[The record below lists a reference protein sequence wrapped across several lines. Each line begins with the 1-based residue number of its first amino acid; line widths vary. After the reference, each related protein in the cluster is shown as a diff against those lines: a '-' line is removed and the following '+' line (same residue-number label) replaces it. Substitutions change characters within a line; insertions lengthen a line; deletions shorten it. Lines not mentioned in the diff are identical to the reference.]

1 MAASATA
8 TAGSTASSTGSTSPT
23 SAPISNCNKDTT
35 KAPGVTKLKRKRN
48 RIPLSCT
55 ICRKRKVKCDK
66 VRPHCNQCT
75 RTGVAHLCHYMEQSW
90 AEEAERELSKEAEL
104 KRLRDRVK
112 SLEAALAKTAHDTVG
127 NNTAAT
133 TTTSVHTSRGDLGKI
148 DGFNNS
154 DDDDNNNN
162 KNSSGTSYKY
172 SSNKMISSGG
182 GDDDNGFS
190 IEKLDGRN
198 GGNSNNNNKS
208 NKSKSKN
215 SGTLRSGKSSSE
227 SKYDNDELDLTKRF
241 DMLHVKNNGTVHLGA
256 THWLAIMKGD
266 PYLKLLWAHVFN
278 IRERLAEWYQKKQR
292 QSVSGQAKGTAT
304 PTTAAAAKG
313 TLTAPTS
320 SHHLLP
326 FSDSKV
332 QSRASSVVD
341 YHYHTSKSGSAVPSE
356 NHFPMVVPPHPMP
369 PGVDSSDMRKCPVF
383 HNSPN
388 LDETTK
394 ANFATPANSSVSGT
408 RESFSST
415 ATANSTA
422 ATASRGRCPF
432 HQGLSP
438 ASGST
443 TTTPTP
449 TVTHLN
455 PQIKKEPDQTFQ
467 SPTGTTTTSSTS
479 TTTAEMKD
487 THPTKETHPG
497 SQTSTQS
504 HGQSRCPFHPS
515 LPSNNESSR
524 GKHKTHRP
532 GEKSRR
538 SSRRYTSEDQVIQRV
553 ASLLPP
559 RHIIL
564 TFVNKF
570 FNYIYPLI
578 PIIDERSFTGH
589 LDRILVEQHS
599 NAAHPKLRIRKCSDY
614 CHLGIMIIILRL
626 TWLSLPA
633 NKCEIDLGTSE
644 LANSYLSSHIHS
656 GSVATPK
663 EDNQLIKYET
673 TIEALELVKDYLIKF
688 DKISSISNNDINL
701 STIQFAV
708 FYKIYITSSPTDE
721 VPSQKSSIKYHS
733 ISDPNSQDSE
743 LNQILMSSIVQ
754 MALSCGLHRDPDN
767 FPQLNV
773 VSSTSNFASGSTKSS
788 SPQDQDKENRVTTEH
803 FKHTWRKLW
812 YYIVHLDVEQSLALG
827 SPRLLRNLRDF
838 SDTKLPS
845 ASKIDYVRDIKELI
859 VVKNYTLFWLIDL
872 VIIAVLNHILNVYL
886 AKNVR
891 KYELDLLIES
901 LANLTYGRKSAN
913 EVLGELINNG
923 LLSSTEG
930 AADYRDLADESYRLQ
945 SLEEILS
952 TTSTAPSSISSAAP
966 GSPSLSHSPTSAP
979 VLPQSNG
986 ERASATSSP
995 LTTGYSTLSNERKFE
1010 LPHESTTK
1018 ALFFSKHL
1026 TLRVLLYLLN
1036 YILFTHYEPLG
1047 SHDPGTVKLT
1057 KKYAQE
1063 SLNYAMDGF
1072 RNCLIFFNNV
1082 KKVDAPYSHSNIFDY
1097 VNIFFSP
1104 HFLAIGHRALQF
1116 LVCLT
1121 LRAKCG
1127 PLTGMKDNSLFTGCN
1142 AATSGS
1148 SEESDSDSTNNGDS
1162 VASSTASSYSTV
1174 GDPIELCSSMVND
1187 IHLDTLTDSQLANIL
1202 IIRMMLFQ
1210 KLTRQIAVQ
1219 YPYANRTYRSISF
1232 FITLLHK
1239 STKKANDIGLVQGSM
1254 WKHPK
1259 VPGLLNDSPSFV
1271 NLNDTDQIKKCPV
1284 YQDALGFMSLR
1295 TPTAPQS
1302 TQLPPIRF
1310 SYKPITYTNSSI
1322 RKLEHPERA
1331 NANHGGQAGEKRRRL
1346 APQPLSKGTSVTGSA
1361 QARNATN
1368 PKLPPPLSGVS
1379 DATSPLLPR
1388 ATPPPIMSNA
1398 VLSQPPASQNIPP
1411 LLPKTN
1417 SSTVLFPVMT
1427 PPPMAV
1433 QNSSTTLN
1441 YSSPILPTSS
1451 TTYTKLPSVPMN
1463 VEMPIP
1469 SPVPALLPRSH
1480 PVTADPNG
1488 NIGPPMSTNNSVG
1501 VGISNF
1507 ASQHNWGLNSTSL
1520 ISDTDLTPNSDDF
1533 FLSNSNFGD
1542 VFDPSSIME
1551 AINQFNPMNE
1561 VNNIAKPE
1569 PNSVLGT
1576 PRSNL
1581 SHEFKVE
1588 TSPQEASSSDRIIGN
1603 TKAVSGTSMHTPSN
1617 SSGFS
1622 VPGSSSDPG
1631 PSPFE
1636 SSTLGA
1642 DRNSIM
1648 GPDNSG
1654 FILGLPKLEDG
1665 FTELQDFTIW
1675 D

>member
-1 MAASATA
+1 M
-8 TAGSTASSTGSTSPT
+8 
-23 SAPISNCNKDTT
+23 
-35 KAPGVTKLKRKRN
+35 
-48 RIPLSCT
+48 
-55 ICRKRKVKCDK
+55 KCDK
-66 VRPHCNQCT
+66 IRPHCNQCT

-90 AEEAERELSKEAEL
+90 AEEAERELSKETEL

-112 SLEAALAKTAHDTVG
+112 SLEAALAKTAHDTMG
-127 NNTAAT
+127 SNFTAT
-133 TTTSVHTSRGDLGKI
+133 TI
-148 DGFNNS
+148 DGSDIHDGSNNKTNS
-154 DDDDNNNN
+154 SNN
-162 KNSSGTSYKY
+162 KNSSVSYKN
-172 SSNKMISSGG
+172 SSNKMISSRS
-182 GDDDNGFS
+182 GDDDSGFPTG
-190 IEKLDGRN
+190 KPDGRN
-198 GGNSNNNNKS
+198 GSNGNNSSRNG
-208 NKSKSKN
+208 NKSKSK
-215 SGTLRSGKSSSE
+215 STGTTIRSGKSSSE

-292 QSVSGQAKGTAT
+292 QSVSGQVKGT
-304 PTTAAAAKG
+304 TTTTKG

-341 YHYHTSKSGSAVPSE
+341 YHYHPSKSGSAVPSE
-356 NHFPMVVPPHPMP
+356 NHFPMAVAPHPMP
-369 PGVDSSDMRKCPVF
+369 PGLDSSDMRKCPVL
-383 HNSPN
+383 HNLPN
-388 LDETTK
+388 LDETIK
-394 ANFATPANSSVSGT
+394 AKFSTPTNSSMSGT
-408 RESFSST
+408 RESSSST
-415 ATANSTA
+415 TNTTSS
-422 ATASRGRCPF
+422 SRGRCPF

-443 TTTPTP
+443 TTTPAT
-449 TVTHLN
+449 THLN
-455 PQIKKEPDQTFQ
+455 PQIKKEPSQTFQ
-467 SPTGTTTTSSTS
+467 SPVVATTSSSSSVTVE
-479 TTTAEMKD
+479 TRDTAPK
-487 THPTKETHPG
+487 KETHSG
-497 SQTSTQS
+497 SQTATQS
-504 HGQSRCPFHPS
+504 HSQGRCPFHPS
-515 LPSNNESSR
+515 LPIGNESSR
-524 GKHKTHRP
+524 GKHKAHRP
-532 GEKSRR
+532 GEKSRK

-578 PIIDERSFTGH
+578 PIIDERSFIGH

-633 NKCEIDLGTSE
+633 NKCDIDLGTSE
-644 LANSYLSSHIHS
+644 LANSYLSSHIHN
-656 GSVATPK
+656 GSAATPK

-673 TIEALELVKDYLIKF
+673 TTEPLELVKDYLIKF
-688 DKISSISNNDINL
+688 DKISSISNNDISL

-773 VSSTSNFASGSTKSS
+773 VSSTSNFASGSTKTS

-872 VIIAVLNHILNVYL
+872 VIVAVLNHILNVYL

-930 AADYRDLADESYRLQ
+930 AADYQDLADESYRLQ

-952 TTSTAPSSISSAAP
+952 TTSTAPSSISSATVP
-966 GSPSLSHSPTSAP
+966 GSPTLSHSPTSATA
-979 VLPQSNG
+979 LPQSNG
-986 ERASATSSP
+986 KRISTTSSP
-995 LTTGYSTLSNERKFE
+995 SATGHTTLTSERKFE

-1202 IIRMMLFQ
+1202 IVRMMLFQ

-1254 WKHPK
+1254 WKHPR
-1259 VPGLLNDSPSFV
+1259 VPSLLNESPSFV

-1295 TPTAPQS
+1295 APTAPQS

-1310 SYKPITYTNSSI
+1310 SYKPITFTNSSI

-1331 NANHGGQAGEKRRRL
+1331 NTSHGGQTGEKRRRL
-1346 APQPLSKGTSVTGSA
+1346 APQPPSKGASVTGSA
-1361 QARNATN
+1361 PPRNATS
-1368 PKLPPPLSGVS
+1368 PKLPPPLSNLS
-1379 DATSPLLPR
+1379 DATSPLFPR
-1388 ATPPPIMSNA
+1388 ATPTPTTSNT
-1398 VLSQPPASQNIPP
+1398 VLSQNIPP
-1411 LLPKTN
+1411 LLPRTN
-1417 SSTVLFPVMT
+1417 SNTVLFPVMT
-1427 PPPMAV
+1427 PPPMAA
-1433 QNSSTTLN
+1433 QGPSATLN
-1441 YSSPILPTSS
+1441 YSSPILPTAS
-1451 TTYTKLPSVPMN
+1451 TAYTKLPSVPAN

-1480 PVTADPNG
+1480 SAAADPNG
-1488 NIGPPMSTNNSVG
+1488 NIGAPVTTNNSGSTDVSG
-1501 VGISNF
+1501 L
-1507 ASQHNWGLNSTSL
+1507 ASQHNWGINATSL
-1520 ISDTDLTPNSDDF
+1520 ISDADLTPNSDDF
-1533 FLSNSNFGD
+1533 FLNNSNFGD

-1551 AINQFNPMNE
+1551 AISQFNPINE
-1561 VNNIAKPE
+1561 VNNTTKPE
-1569 PNSVLGT
+1569 TNSVLGT

-1581 SHEFKVE
+1581 SHEFKVG

-1603 TKAVSGTSMHTPSN
+1603 TKAASGASIHTPSN

-1636 SSTLGA
+1636 SSTLGV
-1642 DRNSIM
+1642 DRNSVM
-1648 GPDNSG
+1648 GLDNGG
-1654 FILGLPKLEDG
+1654 FNFAFPKLEDG